1 VFLPHA
7 AALTFRCPDR
17 PSGAGNGPM
26 AGFAGPGGV
35 HKGQGDGITLG
46 PLCPNDGPNAL
57 PPIKVPF

>member
-1 VFLPHA
+1 
-7 AALTFRCPDR
+7 
-17 PSGAGNGPM
+17 M